1 MIRAH
6 KFRLNPTPEQEIY
19 FRKAAGTKR
28 FVYNQ
33 ALALWKWGKS
43 VGIEEFGPDEIKR
56 QINMLQ
62 RRTIPLDVSSCQR
75 CV

>member
-6 KFRLNPTPEQEIY
+6 KIRLNPTPDQAIY

-33 ALALWKWGKS
+33 ALELWQWGKAQ
-43 VGIEEFGPDEIKR
+43 GIPEFGLMEIKR
-56 QINMLQ
+56 QINGFKEE
-62 RRTIPLDVSSCQR
+62 
-75 CV
+75 